1 MVCVQNRILRLAQN
15 NLLSMGGEAMFGFVT
30 ANLSELTQEEKSRYT
45 AVYCGI
51 CRQIRARSSQSA
63 RLSLSYDMAFLG
75 LLLMS
80 LYEPEE
86 ASGKRACGL
95 HPVKPRPWVENRYI
109 EYCADMNVALAYFS
123 CLDNWKDD
131 KSLSAKAM
139 AAALKPHCKPIAQRY
154 PRQWAAIEE
163 NIQALSRLEKENCG
177 NIDAPAGCFGR
188 LMAELLVY
196 EEDLWAEDLRQTG
209 QALGR
214 FIYLAD
220 AAADY
225 KKDLRRHKYNPF
237 IAMGTGENWPQ
248 WEEYLV
254 LAMGRCT
261 QYFEKLPLV
270 QDKNILDNIL
280 YSGVWT
286 NFKKK
291 AGRNDATGSL

>member
-1 MVCVQNRILRLAQN
+1 
-15 NLLSMGGEAMFGFVT
+15 MFGFVT
-30 ANLSELTQEEKSRYT
+30 ANLPELTEEEKNRYT

-51 CRQIRARSSQSA
+51 CRQIRARSSQAA

-86 ASGKRACGL
+86 VSGKRACGL
-95 HPVKPRPWVENRYI
+95 HPIKPRPWVENQYI

-123 CLDNWKDD
+123 CLDNWNDD
-131 KSLSAKAM
+131 KRLSAKAM
-139 AAALKPHCKPIAQRY
+139 AAALKPHCQAIAQRY
-154 PRQWAAIEE
+154 PRQWTAIEE
-163 NIQALSRLEKENCG
+163 NIRVLSRLEQENCS
-177 NIDAPAGCFGR
+177 NIDAAAGCFGK
-188 LMAELLVY
+188 LMAELIVY
-196 EEDLWAEDLRQTG
+196 QEYQWAEDMRQKG
-209 QALGR
+209 MSLGR

-220 AAADY
+220 ASADY
-225 KKDLRRHKYNPF
+225 KKDLRKHKYNPF

-254 LAMGRCT
+254 LAMARCT
-261 QYFEKLPLV
+261 HYFEKLPLV
-270 QDKNILDNIL
+270 QDKKILDNIL

-291 AGRNDATGSL
+291 AGGIDDTRSL